1 MSYEQNK
8 DDMMIAHVRQS
19 LETHSQQAHDFD
31 QQLQRLAE
39 QAQRERQK
47 RLQQH
52 QAHKKWWYLGGSLA
66 IAASVMFI
74 SLNPLQTHQAMPT
87 PSSETIVANATV
99 EPQLLEDMDMLIVL
113 GEEQ

>member
-52 QAHKKWWYLGGSLA
+52 QAHKKMVVFGRQFSDCGECY
-66 IAASVMFI
+66 VYFI
-74 SLNPLQTHQAMPT
+74 K
-87 PSSETIVANATV
+87 PSSNTSSHANTI
-99 EPQLLEDMDMLIVL
+99 
-113 GEEQ
+113 